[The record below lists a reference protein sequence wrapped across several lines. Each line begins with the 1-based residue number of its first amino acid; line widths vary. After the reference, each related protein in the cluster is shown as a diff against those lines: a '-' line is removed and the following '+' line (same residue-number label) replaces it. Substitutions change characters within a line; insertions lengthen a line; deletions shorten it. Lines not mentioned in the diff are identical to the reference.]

1 MIIYVLVVLL
11 PVVHSKSGASGAG
24 GARAGTPNS
33 YGYTYTPYAAVGGGM
48 YLSGRWGSR
57 RYDQNYRTSE
67 GDSAIAVVVG
77 NVTYYKQLCECPP
90 DTTLRWYDGWDVG
103 VGRKSK
109 DNSGCGLTPCQDRYG
124 ASAKTVFTCY
134 EACLANPQCKAFEY
148 APRNGDKSHPG
159 MSVCSLHESAVPNE
173 VVTSTNGTRTSVLC
187 QIDRTITTT
196 KPIDSS
202 STATWDLFMNG
213 NITTIVANM
222 LGSVG
227 DTQKQNRMCG
237 ADPPGDALDI
247 ERLYS
252 FDSETCA
259 SRNCKAIISEPQ
271 CKEAAAAITDA
282 VYMEATTLA
291 LPDFMNATQP
301 TSCEQD
307 NGCAYLSQSNQVRQC
322 NNYVDKC
329 TKASPCLC
337 WCTIA
342 DSSSYSILSKTT
354 IRILSF
360 VFIYYWF

>member
-1 MIIYVLVVLL
+1 MILHVLVAFFTI
-11 PVVHSKSGASGAG
+11 VHSKSGTAG
-24 GARAGTPNS
+24 GGRAGTGNA
-33 YGYTYTPYAAVGGGM
+33 YGYTYTPYAAVAGGM
-48 YLSGRWGSR
+48 YLSGRWSSR
-57 RYDQNYRTSE
+57 RYNEKYKTPE
-67 GDSAIAVVVG
+67 GDAALAQVVG

-90 DTTLRWYDGWDVG
+90 DTKLRWYNDWDVG
-103 VGRKSK
+103 VGRKSEAEE
-109 DNSGCGLTPCQDRYG
+109 NFGCGLTPCQDRYG
-124 ASAKTVFTCY
+124 ESAKTIFTCY
-134 EACLANPQCKAFEY
+134 KACLDHPTCKAFEY
-148 APRNGDKSHPG
+148 APRNGDKRHPG
-159 MSVCSLHESAVPNE
+159 MSVCSLHSNAVPNE
-173 VVTSTNGTRTSVLC
+173 VVTSTNNTRTSVLC
-187 QIDRTITTT
+187 EIDRSSTTT
-196 KPIDSS
+196 PSPNDFSS
-202 STATWDLFMNG
+202 SSTWDLFMDG
-213 NITTIVANM
+213 NVTTIVANM

-227 DTQKQNRMCG
+227 DPQKQDRLCG

-247 ERLYS
+247 ERLYA
-252 FDSETCA
+252 FDSSTCA

-342 DSSSYSILSKTT
+342 SSTFNLLTT
-354 IRILSF
+354 TRAWLL
-360 VFIYYWF
+360 VFAFLYHWF